1 MPRASH
7 PLTLLIPLVALFLAG
22 CREEGDIQIHKLDF
36 QGVEQVDKTALANA
50 LQTKRGSRLPW
61 GHKAYFDRR
70 MFEADLERIQAFYRD
85 RGFPDARVASFDVK
99 LNDQQDQVDVV
110 VHISE
115 GMPTLVADV
124 DLTGFDVLSADEQ
137 RSLRESLPLQ
147 PKRPL
152 DRQLAVASRERALN
166 ALRDHGYP
174 YAEVNISQQGAG
186 DGQVQVAFAAT
197 PGTLAHFGPVQID
210 GQKSVDDIIIRRQL
224 TYQEGDIFSRREMR
238 ESQRK
243 LYRMELFQFA
253 NIESQEDKSTQSPDV
268 PTRVAVAEAK
278 HQRLTT
284 GIGYGSE
291 EHARAMLRWD
301 HLNFFGSARQAGAE
315 TKWSSLDRGVK
326 FDYTEPYFLTGH
338 YSLNFESRV
347 WKAIEPVYSLRSLGG
362 RASLRHQANS
372 QNYWT
377 VSLINEFQRSAIT
390 NAGLEDFSIRDD
402 LIALGLDPRSGTTRG
417 TTGAIA
423 FDVNRNT
430 TNNLLD
436 ANQGYV
442 LSGHVEQAGKWL
454 WGTYNYWEV
463 SGEAR
468 QYTRVGRSFVWA
480 NRIHAGTIDA
490 LGGDASV
497 PFFKRYFLGGASSVR
512 GWGRFEVSPLSGFGL
527 PIGGLSMVEGSTEI
541 RKPLFGKLGGV
552 AFFDFGNVS
561 DRSLD
566 VPRTLVYAV
575 GPGLRYLTPVGPA
588 RIDFGYQ
595 LNRIDN
601 LRVNGKP
608 ETRNWRIHF
617 SIGQAF

>member
-7 PLTLLIPLVALFLAG
+7 WLTLLIPVVALFLAG

-36 QGVEQVDKTALANA
+36 QGVEQVNKTALANA

-61 GHKAYFDRR
+61 GHKTYFDRR

-174 YAEVNISQQGAG
+174 YAEVDISQEGLG
-186 DGQVQVAFAAT
+186 DKRVNVAFAAT
-197 PGTLAHFGPVQID
+197 PGALAHFGPIEID
-210 GQKSVDDIIIRRQL
+210 GQKSVEENIIRRQL
-224 TYQEGDIFSRREMR
+224 SYQEGGIFSRREMR

-253 NIESQEDKSTQSPDV
+253 NIESKEDKTAQSPDV
-268 PTRVAVAEAK
+268 PTRVTVAEAK

-291 EHARAMLRWD
+291 EKARAMLRWD
-301 HLNFFGSARQAGAE
+301 HLNFFGSARHAGVE
-315 TKWSSLDRGVK
+315 TKWSSLDRGVRL
-326 FDYTEPYFLTGH
+326 DYTEPFFLTGH
-338 YSLNFESRV
+338 YSLNFEGRAWQAV
-347 WKAIEPVYSLRSLGG
+347 EPVYSLKSLGG
-362 RASLRHQANS
+362 RASIRHQANS
-372 QNYWT
+372 QSYWT
-377 VSLINEFQRSAIT
+377 VSLINEFQRSSIT

-402 LIALGLDPRSGTTRG
+402 LIALGLDPRGTTRG
-417 TTGAIA
+417 TMGAIA

-468 QYTRVGRSFVWA
+468 QYLRVGRSFVWA

-490 LGGDASV
+490 LGGETSV

-512 GWGRFEVSPLSGFGL
+512 GWGRFEVSPLSGFGF
-527 PIGGLSMVEGSTEI
+527 PIGGLSMLEGSTEI

-561 DRSLD
+561 DRSVD
-566 VPRTLVYAV
+566 VPTSLLYAV

-595 LNRIDN
+595 LNRIPN
-601 LRVNGKP
+601 LKVNGKP
-608 ETRNWRIHF
+608 ETRAWRIHF

>member
-61 GHKAYFDRR
+61 GHKTYFDRR

-174 YAEVNISQQGAG
+174 YAEVDISQEGLG
-186 DGQVQVAFAAT
+186 DKRVNVAFAAT
-197 PGTLAHFGPVQID
+197 PGALAHFGPIEID
-210 GQKSVDDIIIRRQL
+210 GQKSVEENIIRRQL
-224 TYQEGDIFSRREMR
+224 SYQEGGIFSRREMR

-243 LYRMELFQFA
+243 LYRMELFEFA
-253 NIESQEDKSTQSPDV
+253 NIESKEDKTAQSPDV
-268 PTRVAVAEAK
+268 PTRVTVAEAK

-291 EHARAMLRWD
+291 EKARAMLRWE
-301 HLNFFGSARQAGAE
+301 HLNFFGSARHAGVE
-315 TKWSSLDRGVK
+315 TKWSSLDRGVRL
-326 FDYTEPYFLTGH
+326 DYTEPFFLTGH
-338 YSLNFESRV
+338 YSLNFEGRAWQAV
-347 WKAIEPVYSLRSLGG
+347 EPVYSLKSLGG
-362 RASLRHQANS
+362 RASIRHQANS
-372 QNYWT
+372 QSYWT
-377 VSLINEFQRSAIT
+377 VSLINEFQRSSIT
-390 NAGLEDFSIRDD
+390 NAGLQDFSIRDD
-402 LIALGLDPRSGTTRG
+402 LIALGLDPRGTTRG
-417 TTGAIA
+417 TMGAIA

-454 WGTYNYWEV
+454 WGTYNYWEA

-468 QYTRVGRSFVWA
+468 QYMRVGRSFVWA

-490 LGGDASV
+490 LGGETSV

-512 GWGRFEVSPLSGFGL
+512 GWGRFEVSPLSGFGF
-527 PIGGLSMVEGSTEI
+527 PIGGLSMLEGSTEI

-561 DRSLD
+561 DRSVD
-566 VPRTLVYAV
+566 VPTSLLYAV

-595 LNRIDN
+595 LNRIPN
-601 LRVNGKP
+601 LKVNGKP
-608 ETRNWRIHF
+608 ETRAWRIHF

>member
-174 YAEVNISQQGAG
+174 YAEVDISQEGLG
-186 DGQVQVAFAAT
+186 DKRVNVAFAAT
-197 PGTLAHFGPVQID
+197 PGALAHFGPIEID
-210 GQKSVDDIIIRRQL
+210 GQKSVEENIIRRQL
-224 TYQEGDIFSRREMR
+224 SYQEGGIFSRREMR

-253 NIESQEDKSTQSPDV
+253 NIESKEDKTAQSPDV
-268 PTRVAVAEAK
+268 PTRVTVAEAK

-291 EHARAMLRWD
+291 EKARAMLRWD
-301 HLNFFGSARQAGAE
+301 HLNFFGSARHAGVE
-315 TKWSSLDRGVK
+315 TKWSSLDRGVRL
-326 FDYTEPYFLTGH
+326 DYTEPFFLTGH
-338 YSLNFESRV
+338 YSLNFEGRAWQAV
-347 WKAIEPVYSLRSLGG
+347 EPVYSLKSLGG
-362 RASLRHQANS
+362 RASIRHQANS
-372 QNYWT
+372 QSYWT
-377 VSLINEFQRSAIT
+377 VSLINEFQRSSIT

-402 LIALGLDPRSGTTRG
+402 LIALGLDPRGTTRG
-417 TTGAIA
+417 TMGAIA

>member
-174 YAEVNISQQGAG
+174 YAEVDISQEGLG
-186 DGQVQVAFAAT
+186 DKRVNVAFAAT
-197 PGTLAHFGPVQID
+197 PGALAHFGPIEID
-210 GQKSVDDIIIRRQL
+210 GQKSVEENIIRRQL
-224 TYQEGDIFSRREMR
+224 SYQGGGIFSRREMR

-253 NIESQEDKSTQSPDV
+253 NIESKEDKTAQSPDV
-268 PTRVAVAEAK
+268 PTRVTVAEAK

-291 EHARAMLRWD
+291 EKARAMLRWD
-301 HLNFFGSARQAGAE
+301 HLNFFGSARHAGVE
-315 TKWSSLDRGVK
+315 TKWSSLDRGVRL
-326 FDYTEPYFLTGH
+326 DYTEPFFLTGH
-338 YSLNFESRV
+338 YSLNFEGRAWQAV
-347 WKAIEPVYSLRSLGG
+347 EPVYSLKSLGG
-362 RASLRHQANS
+362 RASIRHQANS
-372 QNYWT
+372 QSYWT
-377 VSLINEFQRSAIT
+377 VSLINEFQRSSIT

-402 LIALGLDPRSGTTRG
+402 LIALGLDPRGTTRG
-417 TTGAIA
+417 TMGAIA

-468 QYTRVGRSFVWA
+468 QYLRVGRSFVWA

-490 LGGDASV
+490 LGGETSV

-512 GWGRFEVSPLSGFGL
+512 GWGRFEVSPLSGFGF
-527 PIGGLSMVEGSTEI
+527 PIGGLSMLEGSTEI

-561 DRSLD
+561 DRSVD
-566 VPRTLVYAV
+566 VPTSLLYAV

-595 LNRIDN
+595 LNRIPN
-601 LRVNGKP
+601 LKVNGKP
-608 ETRNWRIHF
+608 ETRAWRIHF